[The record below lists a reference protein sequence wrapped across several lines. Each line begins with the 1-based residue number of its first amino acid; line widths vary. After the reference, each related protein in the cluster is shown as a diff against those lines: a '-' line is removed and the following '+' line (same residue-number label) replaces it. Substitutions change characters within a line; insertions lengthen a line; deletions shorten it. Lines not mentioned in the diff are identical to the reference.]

1 MSSRGLSQTA
11 TNSLLQNLQNYVDY
25 TYLHMLKCKYV
36 IYETEV
42 MLMGEG
48 KKTFHTNID
57 IDLIKKLK
65 IEAARQEKRVNE
77 LLEEIL
83 TEYFEKH

>member
-1 MSSRGLSQTA
+1 
-11 TNSLLQNLQNYVDY
+11 
-25 TYLHMLKCKYV
+25 
-36 IYETEV
+36 
-42 MLMGEG
+42 MGGG

-57 IDLIKKLK
+57 IELIKKLK